1 MADEQQSGQERTEEP
16 TERRKQEARRKGQV
30 PRSKELNTTITLLAA
45 AASLLTLGPAM
56 VDGMFR
62 LAAEAFAADR

>member
-45 AASLLTLGPAM
+45 AASLLT
-56 VDGMFR
+56 
-62 LAAEAFAADR
+62 